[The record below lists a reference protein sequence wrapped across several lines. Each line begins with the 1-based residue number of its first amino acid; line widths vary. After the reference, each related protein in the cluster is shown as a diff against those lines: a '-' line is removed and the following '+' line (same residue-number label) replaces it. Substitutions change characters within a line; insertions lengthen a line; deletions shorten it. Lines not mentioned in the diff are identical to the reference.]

1 MDLSPQQVR
10 STSFKT
16 VKKGFDPTEVKAF
29 QDSVAAAVESAQN
42 QAMAMEARARAAVS
56 KLQELSAHSP
66 EPSTLVAS
74 PNDSDTISRTLLLAQ
89 RTADSTV
96 ADARLEASNLS
107 SDAKQEAAGLLEGA
121 RTAAAKLI
129 DEAKVEGRR
138 SADTE
143 RLKAEA
149 EVQALLAKR
158 DFLVSDVDHLEQ
170 FLVAQR
176 ERLRDAAVSL
186 HALVE
191 RVPGGLA
198 EMRRPLLSAVVSQ
211 DITAEIPALDIT
223 AINGDHSDVTIAG
236 SEL

>member
-16 VKKGFDPTEVKAF
+16 VKKGFDPTEVKAV

-56 KLQELSAHSP
+56 KFQELSAHSAEP
-66 EPSTLVAS
+66 EPSTFVAS
-74 PNDSDTISRTLLLAQ
+74 PNDSETISRTLLLAQ

-96 ADARLEASNLS
+96 ADARLEASTLS
-107 SDAKQEAAGLLEGA
+107 SDAKQEAAVLLDGA
-121 RTAAAKLI
+121 RTTAAKLI

-158 DFLVSDVDHLEQ
+158 DFLVSDVDHLEHH
-170 FLVAQR
+170 LGAQR
-176 ERLRDAAVSL
+176 C
-186 HALVE
+186 
-191 RVPGGLA
+191 
-198 EMRRPLLSAVVSQ
+198 
-211 DITAEIPALDIT
+211 
-223 AINGDHSDVTIAG
+223 
-236 SEL
+236 